1 MQLHAR
7 ALRIPEYHRV
17 TPVATPSMK
26 RTQRNLF
33 IIMAAMVAFYSIVSR
48 LPGMAALAVLGAAL
62 IVIAV
67 LAILAREYFASKRLM
82 RRRQWQ
88 AAIEKLKK
96 LEQKLLKASWQRASS
111 LLYLNVYTFDGVA
124 LVRNQVAQCFM
135 NLDDFDQAVRWL
147 RSALL
152 RDPHFAIPYVNLA
165 LIAAQR
171 KDETNARRE
180 MSRAIQLGFNPAT
193 ASRLLRRALEEQ
205 R

>member
-1 MQLHAR
+1 
-7 ALRIPEYHRV
+7 
-17 TPVATPSMK
+17 MK

-48 LPGMAALAVLGAAL
+48 LPGIAALAVLATAL
-62 IVIAV
+62 IMVAV
-67 LAILAREYFASKRLM
+67 FAILAREYFASKRLM

-88 AAIEKLKK
+88 AAIDKLKK
-96 LEQKLLKASWQRASS
+96 LEQKLLKASWKRAST

-124 LVRNQVAQCFM
+124 LVRAQVAQCFM
-135 NLDDFDQAVRWL
+135 NLEDLDQAVRWL

-171 KDETNARRE
+171 RDEATARRE
-180 MSRAIQLGFNPAT
+180 MSRAVQLGFSPAT
-193 ASRLLRRALEEQ
+193 ATQLLRRALEEQ